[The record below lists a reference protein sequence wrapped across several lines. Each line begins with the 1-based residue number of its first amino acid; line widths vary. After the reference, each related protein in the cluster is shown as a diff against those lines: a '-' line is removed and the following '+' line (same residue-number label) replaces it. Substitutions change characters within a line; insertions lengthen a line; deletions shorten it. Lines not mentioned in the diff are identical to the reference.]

1 VILLARNA
9 TLEANIV
16 VRASPPA
23 APRGTTGEDARFTM
37 VDPALENC
45 QRRLSSTEG
54 GSKAGPE
61 SVILLARNATL
72 EAKIVARASPPAAPP
87 GGATGEDA
95 RFTMAD

>member
-1 VILLARNA
+1 
-9 TLEANIV
+9 
-16 VRASPPA
+16 
-23 APRGTTGEDARFTM
+23 M